1 MSNPIF
7 SYNAD
12 INKNAYLNW
21 RTQSGNTP
29 ENLKVLA
36 DGFSSAALMLLNS
49 LIQDNTLKE
58 ADTVIMPILYSI
70 DQSIELYLK
79 ATIKVLSKISGT
91 DEKVSTTHDILQ
103 LYDSLISK
111 IEKKEVKK
119 KGLQKQFQ
127 ELESYI
133 HELYSYI
140 KPKGVNKPKIDFAR
154 YPIDTDGTEHFY
166 VAETENVTIDLENL
180 KNRFEDISESLD
192 CIYSFYSEELDY
204 MLQSKE

>member
-21 RTQSGNTP
+21 RTHSGNTP
-29 ENLKVLA
+29 ENFKVLA
-36 DGFSSAALMLLNS
+36 DGFSSAALILLNS
-49 LIQDNTLKE
+49 LIEDNALKE

-79 ATIKVLSKISGT
+79 ATIKVLSEISET
-91 DEKVSTTHDILQ
+91 DEKVPTTHDIFD
-103 LYDSLISK
+103 LYKLLISK
-111 IEKKEVKK
+111 INRKEVTT
-119 KGLQKQFQ
+119 KGLQKHFQ

-133 HELYSYI
+133 DELYSYI

-154 YPIDTDGTEHFY
+154 YPIDTDGKEHFY

-180 KNRFEDISESLD
+180 KIRFEDISESLE

-204 MLQSKE
+204 MLQ